1 MNACESDSETSDVQV
16 SSSTSSTRKKPK
28 IGRERDASKRL
39 RDSTYETGED
49 CRCKQLKCF
58 ENVREAERR
67 DLISTFNTFGN
78 RNEQNSYLAGLIS
91 VKPVERRRP
100 QKPLEE
106 ARLNDFS
113 YVYKVRVVRD
123 GKVEELRVCFK
134 AFKSF
139 FGVTNRRLQTVK
151 FTLATMGKPP
161 IDKRGTHKNRPH
173 KVSDDTYKAMMDFFG
188 SLKGRKAH
196 YCLKDS
202 TKVYLPD
209 NLNVKK
215 LLALFLQKY
224 NTEISYEKFR
234 QTFVENFNISF
245 GYPRT
250 DTCATCDEQKA
261 KELSIEKS
269 LEGAID
275 GNKAKLEKEL
285 KDLQTAMKLHKLKAD
300 WFYKRKRDARRQSR
314 KTVKTEAIAVDFGR
328 NLQVPDISTSEVYF
342 RRQLSFYVFNVHILA
357 TGVSVFYTY
366 DQTEGKK
373 GADDVVSM
381 LDHFVHNYLDPSVEE
396 LRIFCDSCSG
406 QNKNYT
412 MLRYFHYMT
421 VVKKRFMELTITFP
435 VRGHSY
441 MEPDKNMGLIPR
453 RSAAE
458 TPSDWRDVIKS
469 ARVKPSPFEVVAFE
483 RRYFKE
489 WGNFLS
495 LKYTKKFSAKTRP
508 IREVR
513 VTQSKIRTIDHRS
526 TYTGAFTSTVVTPPV
541 QPKKKNSGR
550 QPLPRQLPTEPEP
563 SYPQPI
569 PIPKAKYDDLQV
581 LKRFCRVDG
590 QEFYSSL
597 PHGQQRGG
605 EAEDDEDYI
614 D

>member
-1 MNACESDSETSDVQV
+1 MNASESEMSDVQV
-16 SSSTSSTRKKPK
+16 NTSNSSTRKKRK
-28 IGRERDASKRL
+28 TGREHDATKRL
-39 RDSTYETGED
+39 RDSTHETGED
-49 CRCKQLKCF
+49 CHCKQLKCF
-58 ENVREAERR
+58 ENINETERYN
-67 DLISTFNTFGN
+67 LISTFNTLGN
-78 RNEQNSYLAGLIS
+78 RDAQNSYLAGLIS
-91 VKPVERRRP
+91 VKPVQRRRP
-100 QKPLEE
+100 KKSLEE

-113 YVYKVRVVRD
+113 YEYKVRVVRNE
-123 GKVEELRVCFK
+123 KVEELRVCFT
-134 AFKSF
+134 AFKSI

-151 FTLATMGKPP
+151 FAITTTGKAP

-173 KVSDDTYKAMMDFFG
+173 KISDEVHKAMMDFFG

-196 YCLKDS
+196 YSLKDS
-202 TKVYLPD
+202 NKVYLPE

-224 NTEISYEKFR
+224 NTDISYEKFR

-250 DTCATCDEQKA
+250 DTCATCDEQKV
-261 KELSIEKS
+261 KELSIETS
-269 LEGAID
+269 LEGSI
-275 GNKAKLEKEL
+275 GENKAKLEKEL
-285 KDLQTAMKLHKLKAD
+285 KDLQTTMKIHKVKAS
-300 WFYKRKRDARRQSR
+300 WFYKRKRDARRESR
-314 KTVKTEAIAVDFGR
+314 KSVKTEAIVVDYGR

-342 RRQLSFYVFNVHILA
+342 RRQLSFYVFNVHVLA

-373 GADDVVSM
+373 GSDDVVSM
-381 LDHFVHNYLDPSVEE
+381 LDHFIHNFLDPSVEE
-396 LRIFCDSCSG
+396 LNIFCDGCSG

-421 VVKKRFMELTITFP
+421 VEKKRFNELTITFP

-441 MEPDKNMGLIPR
+441 MESDKNMGLIPR

-458 TPSDWRDVIKS
+458 TPSDWRDVIQS

-483 RRYFKE
+483 RRHFKE
-489 WGNFLS
+489 WGKFLS
-495 LKYTKKFSAKTRP
+495 SKYTKKFSEKTRP

-513 VTQSKIRTIDHRS
+513 VTQSKSRTIDHRS
-526 TYTGAFTSTVVTPPV
+526 TYTGAFTSTVVTPRV
-541 QPKKKNSGR
+541 KSHKKNLDC
-550 QPLPRQLPTEPEP
+550 QQLPLQLPTEPEA

-569 PIPKAKYDDLQV
+569 PISKAKYDDLQV
-581 LKRFCRVDG
+581 LKKFCRVDA
-590 QEFYSSL
+590 QEFYTSL
-597 PHGQQRGG
+597 PHSQQHDH
-605 EAEDDEDYI
+605 ETQDDEDYI